1 MLVVGEVMGPPF
13 EQTRAKER
21 AVLAEAG
28 AELVLAASIEEFR
41 ELAPR
46 ADGVLNNHFRLREPE
61 LALLGHCRC
70 IAHHAVGVDMIDTA
84 EAARLGI
91 VVANVPSY
99 GPDDV
104 ADQAMMLL
112 LASARKFLLQETIVA
127 KDRWDIGELVPIH
140 RLRGRTLGILA
151 VGRIGSQMAKRGQA
165 FGLHV
170 IACDP
175 YADPAA
181 LAANGIEPVPFDQL
195 LERSDYL
202 SIHAPLTP
210 ETRGMIDAEALA
222 RMKQG
227 AIIINCA
234 RGPIIDEAAL
244 IAALASGQIGAAGL
258 DVFAHEPLALDDPIR
273 TAPRTILTPHAAF
286 YSESS
291 IESMQV
297 EAARDVAATLRGE
310 IPPHPVNLPGIDWGH
325 AYRRWNL
332 RPAAS

>member
-1 MLVVGEVMGPPF
+1 MLVVGEVREPPF

-46 ADGVLNNHFRLREPE
+46 ADGVLHRRFRLRGPE
-61 LALLGHCRC
+61 LALLGRCRC

-112 LASARKFLLQETIVA
+112 LASARKLNQQQAIA
-127 KDRWDIGELVPIH
+127 SQDHWNIGDLVPIH
-140 RLRGRTLGILA
+140 RLRCRTLGILA
-151 VGRIGSQMAKRGQA
+151 VGRIGMQMAKRGQA
-165 FGLHV
+165 FGLNV

-175 YADPAA
+175 YADPAV
-181 LAANGIEPVPFDQL
+181 LTENGIEPVSFEQL

-210 ETRGMIDAEALA
+210 ETRGLIDAAALA

-244 IAALASGQIGAAGL
+244 IAALESGHIAAAGL
-258 DVFAHEPLALDDPIR
+258 DVFAHEPPGLDDPIR
-273 TAPRTILTPHAAF
+273 TAPRTIMTPHAAF

-297 EAARDVAATLRGE
+297 DAAREVAATLRGE
-310 IPPHPVNLPGIDWGH
+310 IPPHPVILPGIDWSH

-332 RPAAS
+332 QPAAS